1 MKIIQLFITLNKFK
15 KLYSSPDLQS
25 IHFSLSK
32 IDIGSIF
39 IFFLKTLILFLLP
52 NYAINMM
59 KQSLKT
65 PLDMKFTFQYLKW
78 WLKCALQFQHFL
90 LHKNYVHRQNGH
102 GKWFVC
108 FQNGYTWWQKHL
120 ISWLGHFFWQ
130 LLFIADDHTKI
141 IELSNENFLVR
152 C

>member
-15 KLYSSPDLQS
+15 KLYGSLDLKS

-65 PLDMKFTFQYLKW
+65 PLDMKFTFQYLK
-78 WLKCALQFQHFL
+78 
-90 LHKNYVHRQNGH
+90 
-102 GKWFVC
+102 
-108 FQNGYTWWQKHL
+108 
-120 ISWLGHFFWQ
+120 
-130 LLFIADDHTKI
+130 
-141 IELSNENFLVR
+141 
-152 C
+152 